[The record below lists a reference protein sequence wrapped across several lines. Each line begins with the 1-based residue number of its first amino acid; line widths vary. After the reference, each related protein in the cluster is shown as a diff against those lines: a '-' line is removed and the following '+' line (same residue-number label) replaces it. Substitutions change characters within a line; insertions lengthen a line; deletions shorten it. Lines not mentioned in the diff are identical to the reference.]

1 MLSGICA
8 GLGNINPDYAGV
20 ANEASLIVIKL
31 KKYDGNYTNAS
42 LSVATEYAAKALEL
56 NMPIVFNISYGSNE
70 LVAMTALTLRDA
82 VFLNEV
88 FV

>member
-42 LSVATEYAAKALEL
+42 LSVATESAAKKALEL
-56 NMPIVFNISYGSNE
+56 NMPIVFNI
-70 LVAMTALTLRDA
+70 
-82 VFLNEV
+82 
-88 FV
+88 